1 MEELSTL
8 RLLVVCSAAVTI
20 EFAPGEHLVWHTDG
34 AVTAIGIPKSVYLR
48 VFKAAHSQWHAH
60 AAGPP
65 QQVYQFTLAYLLTTH
80 ENHTMMRLHRDA
92 TLKLA
97 ATNPSVLHD
106 EFKFVVAL
114 VTSRLRKLN
123 KSPMLWHWLRHLSIA
138 IGVFEPGLPHLT
150 RLLEAVLAL
159 CEVHFANYYAADFGR
174 WCVRILRATNAPL
187 QRFTDS
193 LVAQCRR
200 HVTDVSV
207 WSLLQ
212 VVVNPGPHEPAAT
225 AWAVANYNSLGGAIA
240 APPPP
245 ITLQPELARRQIH
258 WLIKVKCQ
266 ATTPYRC
273 MLLAHTAPLIAAQ
286 LQAPHDLAPLTTA
299 LVEALERALASRLQ
313 DGAI

>member
-1 MEELSTL
+1 MDELSTL
-8 RLLVVCSAAVTI
+8 RQLVVCSAAVTI
-20 EFAPGEHLVWHTDG
+20 EFAPGEQLVWHTDG

-48 VFKAAHSQWHAH
+48 VFKAAHTQWHAD

-65 QQVYQFTLAYLLTTH
+65 QEVYRLTLAYLLTTH

-92 TLKLA
+92 VLHLA

-123 KSPMLWHWLRHLSIA
+123 KSPMLWHWLRQLSVA
-138 IGVFEPGLPHLT
+138 IGVFEPGLPHLA

-174 WCVRILRATNAPL
+174 WCVRVLRATNAPL
-187 QRFTDS
+187 QQFTDN

-200 HVTDVSV
+200 HLTDVSV

-212 VVVNPGPHEPAAT
+212 VVVNPGPHELAAT
-225 AWAVANYNSLGGAIA
+225 AWAVASYNSLGGAIA
-240 APPPP
+240 PPAH
-245 ITLQPELARRQIH
+245 IALQPDLARLQMH
-258 WLIKVKCQ
+258 WLIKVKCVV
-266 ATTPYRC
+266 ATPYRC
-273 MLLAHTAPLIAAQ
+273 MLLSHTAPLIAPQ

-299 LVEALERALASRLQ
+299 FVEALERAFASHLQ
-313 DGAI
+313 DRAI